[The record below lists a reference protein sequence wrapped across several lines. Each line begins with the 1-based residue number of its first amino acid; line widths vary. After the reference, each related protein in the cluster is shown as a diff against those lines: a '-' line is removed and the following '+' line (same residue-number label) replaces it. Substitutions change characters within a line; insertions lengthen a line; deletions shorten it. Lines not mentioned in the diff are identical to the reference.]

1 MALRI
6 RPILSKDF
14 NKEIILHAEYK
25 NSDTKQ
31 KDMELNSN
39 NNHTSINSE
48 IDIDRPQVLRL
59 TDMTHHMRVE
69 YHRVFPQEA
78 K

>member
-1 MALRI
+1 VALRI

-25 NSDTKQ
+25 NSESKQ
-31 KDMELNSN
+31 KDIELSSN
-39 NNHTSINSE
+39 NNPASIVSE
-48 IDIDRPQVLRL
+48 ADIEKPQILRL

-69 YHRVFPQEA
+69 YHRVFP
-78 K
+78 

>member
-1 MALRI
+1 VALRI

-25 NSDTKQ
+25 NSESKQ
-31 KDMELNSN
+31 KDIELSSN
-39 NNHTSINSE
+39 NNPTSIVSDA
-48 IDIDRPQVLRL
+48 DIEKPQILRL

-69 YHRVFPQEA
+69 YHRVFP
-78 K
+78 